1 MIETKEYLVP
11 LTDAELLTAADIVG
25 MISAKIRE
33 KEDAFAAARKE
44 YQENIKN
51 LKRCMAEQMKKLT
64 TKREVREATLRIEFN
79 RPEEGKKQIFDF
91 TTGELYETAD
101 MTDDDWQN
109 IFVASEIKNQS
120 EPSDQS
126 KESEPSDQS
135 KESEPSDQSKES
147 EPSDQLEELEESEL
161 SGESEK
167 TLDKCSV
174 CGSCANI
181 YHVNYGKTI
190 CRKCMFEMPQEKR
203 VKEMLDSGHPF
214 LFRATAGYGN
224 MAQNNDTTNFR
235 FIDKSPEA
243 QPKEPWKTR
252 SWGMGIWRPG
262 DYRKEGSEAYNFYML
277 LCCNPNGQ
285 EN

>member
-1 MIETKEYLVP
+1 MVETREYPVP

-33 KEDAFAAARKE
+33 REEAFAATKKE
-44 YQENIKN
+44 YQENIKG
-51 LKRCMAEQMKKLT
+51 LKRCMAEQMEKLT

-79 RPEEGKKQIFDF
+79 SPEEGKKQIFDF
-91 TTGELYETAD
+91 TTGELYETCD
-101 MTDDDWQN
+101 MTDDDWEN
-109 IFVASEIKNQS
+109 IFITAQEPPAVVLKAAERQPVPDQS
-120 EPSDQS
+120 ELSDQS
-126 KESEPSDQS
+126 
-135 KESEPSDQSKES
+135 
-147 EPSDQLEELEESEL
+147 EELEESEL

-174 CGSCANI
+174 CGSRANI
-181 YHVNYGKTI
+181 YHVNYGKKI
-190 CRKCMFEMPQEKR
+190 CRKCMLEMPQEKR

-214 LFRATAGYGN
+214 LFRACAGYGN
-224 MAQNNDTTNFR
+224 IDENNDTTNFR

-262 DYRKEGSEAYNFYML
+262 DYRKEGSEAYDFYML